1 MLALNKQVIEEQRST
16 ITDEQA
22 ALIYMVIT
30 ENNRQLLNYIQQQL
44 KPNKRQLELLE
55 EWPQI
60 SAESATQAV
69 EAVLY
74 EEDESE

>member
-1 MLALNKQVIEEQRST
+1 
-16 ITDEQA
+16 
-22 ALIYMVIT
+22 MVIT

-44 KPNKRQLELLE
+44 KPNKRQLEILE